1 MSFTFFFI
9 SFAFWF
15 CCCFVLCLLLA
26 LFIGIFLPVSKTLLL
41 LIYQNTTRRQILV
54 SFSTLSYL
62 AFCHQSFEI
71 VVCAL
76 FVTLSPFDSPTTL
89 YCFIFVF
96 SCLQQVCNNRWK
108 HWNKLTEDIY
118 HKMQTIISNIKIILD
133 FFFSPFFTH
142 IETFENHFCE
152 REK

>member
-9 SFAFWF
+9 SFAFAVLIF
-15 CCCFVLCLLLA
+15 FFVVLCLLLA
-26 LFIGIFLPVSKTLLL
+26 LFIGIFLPVSKMLLL

-76 FVTLSPFDSPTTL
+76 FVTLSPFDSQQHCIVFFL
-89 YCFIFVF
+89 YFYAY
-96 SCLQQVCNNRWK
+96 
-108 HWNKLTEDIY
+108 NKY
-118 HKMQTIISNIKIILD
+118 VIIVENTKINWRKTSIIKCKPL
-133 FFFSPFFTH
+133 SP
-142 IETFENHFCE
+142 I
-152 REK
+152 